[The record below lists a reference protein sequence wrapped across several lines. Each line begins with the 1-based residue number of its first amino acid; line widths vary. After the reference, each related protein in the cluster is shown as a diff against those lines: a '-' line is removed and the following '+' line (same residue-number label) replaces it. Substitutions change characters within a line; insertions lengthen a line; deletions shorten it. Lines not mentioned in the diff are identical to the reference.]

1 MRLCVAIGKAARNGT
16 VSPGVGDG
24 CGDRLARCDEHPPNP
39 NAPSPLLRPL
49 RPQVQFLRSA
59 RGMGGIISA
68 TTFGDTTAFYRAY
81 FAAVERAV
89 TAARQAAGA
98 PLPAPLPLARVGRGA
113 AAAERGAAPA
123 SKD

>member
-1 MRLCVAIGKAARNGT
+1 M
-16 VSPGVGDG
+16 
-24 CGDRLARCDEHPPNP
+24 
-39 NAPSPLLRPL
+39 PLLCSCTVPPRHTPPIPWPWASKRLPLYDVTRVPCPHHPLL

-81 FAAVERAV
+81 FAAVERAI

-98 PLPAPLPLARVGRGA
+98 PLPAPLPLAHVGRGA
-113 AAAERGAAPA
+113 AAVERGAAPA
-123 SKD
+123 SED